1 MVEVKRENIAAGL
14 DFFCN
19 VFDGK
24 NPISPCGIPYFFLTL
39 YQNTVTNSERL
50 QIIYDINH
58 HVSYTQ
64 LVRLYGLKDV
74 DTPITLQQNIMVKL
88 RKLLLNLRAPHSS
101 THLFCQVEK
110 EADKESILC
119 AFDSYLYK
127 IVMVNLQNRASMCH
141 QIGLEEH
148 LL

>member
-88 RKLLLNLRAPHSS
+88 RKLLLNL
-101 THLFCQVEK
+101 
-110 EADKESILC
+110 
-119 AFDSYLYK
+119 
-127 IVMVNLQNRASMCH
+127 
-141 QIGLEEH
+141 
-148 LL
+148 